1 MAASSSHV
9 LLSSTSSS
17 SGVAG
22 CSLVSGLVVSPWHSS
37 SSASSS
43 ANCSSGQFCWLSPP
57 CTGTIESM
65 DADFRMTGEEMDGEE
80 EELETGFG
88 RDLIIRRM
96 IGELPTL
103 GLPSRSGLF
112 LPELLGLARLPRGE
126 ERPGG
131 GRPEAGS
138 PPFPPLWVE
147 PGLIP
152 PAEREGDDARS
163 CARDVDIDGR
173 AELKS
178 CCWLGGLG
186 LNFLGGGWG
195 EGCSV
200 QWVGSKLVAASCH
213 CWRLPFVN
221 VSSDLVEAGL
231 LSLLIVLW

>member
-1 MAASSSHV
+1 MLASS
-9 LLSSTSSS
+9 SSTSSS

-22 CSLVSGLVVSPWHSS
+22 CKVVLGLVARAWHSSS

-43 ANCSSGQFCWLSPP
+43 ANCSSGKFCWLSPA
-57 CTGTIESM
+57 CKGSMESM
-65 DADFRMTGEEMDGEE
+65 EADFRMTGEF
-80 EELETGFG
+80 ELETGFG

-103 GLPSRSGLF
+103 GLPSKRGLF

-131 GRPEAGS
+131 GRPEALLL
-138 PPFPPLWVE
+138 LWLE
-147 PGLIP
+147 PAP
-152 PAEREGDDARS
+152 RAESEGEEARRG
-163 CARDVDIDGR
+163 ARGVDIDGR
-173 AELKS
+173 FEVKS
-178 CCWLGGLG
+178 WLGGLG

-213 CWRLPFVN
+213 CCRLPFVN

-231 LSLLIVLW
+231 LSLLIVRW

>member
-1 MAASSSHV
+1 MPAPSSLV

-22 CSLVSGLVVSPWHSS
+22 CSLVSGLVARPWHSS
-37 SSASSS
+37 SSS
-43 ANCSSGQFCWLSPP
+43 NCSWSKVSV
-57 CTGTIESM
+57 TGTMESM
-65 DADFRMTGEEMDGEE
+65 DADFLITGEEMDGEE
-80 EELETGFG
+80 EFETGLG

-112 LPELLGLARLPRGE
+112 LPELLGLARLPRGD

-131 GRPEAGS
+131 GRPEAAGS
-138 PPFPPLWVE
+138 PPLLLLWVE
-147 PGLIP
+147 
-152 PAEREGDDARS
+152 PAEREGEEARS
-163 CARDVDIDGR
+163 CARDEDIDGR
-173 AELKS
+173 VELKS
-178 CCWLGGLG
+178 WLGGLG
-186 LNFLGGGWG
+186 LNFRGGGWG

-213 CWRLPFVN
+213 CWRLPFVK

-231 LSLLIVLW
+231 LSLLIVRW